1 MSIYTK
7 VPAVNSAVP
16 SPNAPVK
23 TDVPVKTDA
32 PVKTEAPVKTDEPTQ
47 TEAPAKTQAPKETEA
62 PVKTQAPKETQAPT
76 RPPEMLDH
84 FSAPY
89 RLEFNNAT
97 VKTQGNASF
106 TLDGN
111 KVNIEVSGQYAGVAF
126 VVPDSVEENNFDT
139 VTITY
144 EKSANVG
151 DGFGCGLW
159 RSGDAK
165 DSETVTGWNGIFKD
179 STEGTYT
186 TSINT
191 STDTKTWYVNK
202 CLLFNNTD
210 KSKLQATPA
219 KVTIVSVVFSN
230 SQYNGEATA
239 TSKPTVAPT
248 KAPTPTKAP
257 GGVAAS
263 DFTDKSIVTAEGD
276 DVVINVSGDS
286 VCNITLPA
294 FKALIVK
301 NPDTSKN
308 CKYMQIECTSDL
320 VDVYLFDN
328 RFTDG
333 TGQTA
338 AGQHSM
344 GQMSS
349 PTYKTFLFEIN
360 GEFSGNYITAAKF
373 VNIDWGGNSKSMKIK
388 SIKFLKDKPQTEAA
402 NIADMATIMNPPSDY
417 DKKKDNVEYGS
428 FTNISYYSDI
438 TKSNRTANVVLPPN
452 YDTSKKYPVV
462 YMMHGIGCAKEMF
475 GTSIDNSSIA
485 KIYGNLRAE
494 GKAVDMIIVFPG
506 IRVSDEPEK
515 DTHSNENYKHYD
527 DFREDLINN
536 LMPAMSKKFSVKTGR
551 ENTAICG
558 WSMGGREALYIGLS
572 KPEYFGYV
580 AGYCPAFGLLPY
592 TNADVG
598 KSEDGL
604 LTIPGA
610 TEDILKI
617 SDEYV
622 NNTFIQIGHG
632 IYDSVVHNEPTRYS
646 KALTNGGVPH
656 IYTEY
661 PSGHSDGVYNPGFYN
676 LALNAFKLVK

>member
-1 MSIYTK
+1 MRKRFLAGMLCVSMVVCSINFAGSAFAKSGAKLNKKNITLEKGKSYKLKVKKYTGKVKWKSSKKKIAKVSKKGIVKAVKPGKAVITAYGKKLKLKCKVKVIAAKVNVDVSIYTK
-7 VPAVNSAVP
+7 VPAVNSALP
-16 SPNAPVK
+16 STN
-23 TDVPVKTDA
+23 
-32 PVKTEAPVKTDEPTQ
+32 APVKTDEPTQ
-47 TEAPAKTQAPKETEA
+47 TEAPVKTQAPTQTEA
-62 PVKTQAPKETQAPT
+62 PVKTQAPTQTEAPVKTQAPT
-76 RPPEMLDH
+76 QTE
-84 FSAPY
+84 AP
-89 RLEFNNAT
+89 
-97 VKTQGNASF
+97 VKTQ
-106 TLDGN
+106 
-111 KVNIEVSGQYAGVAF
+111 
-126 VVPDSVEENNFDT
+126 
-139 VTITY
+139 
-144 EKSANVG
+144 
-151 DGFGCGLW
+151 
-159 RSGDAK
+159 
-165 DSETVTGWNGIFKD
+165 
-179 STEGTYT
+179 
-186 TSINT
+186 
-191 STDTKTWYVNK
+191 
-202 CLLFNNTD
+202 
-210 KSKLQATPA
+210 
-219 KVTIVSVVFSN
+219 
-230 SQYNGEATA
+230 
-239 TSKPTVAPT
+239 
-248 KAPTPTKAP
+248 APTPTKAP

-338 AGQHSM
+338 AGQHLM

-572 KPEYFGYV
+572 KPEYFGYI

-617 SDEYV
+617 SDKYV

-632 IYDSVVHNEPTRYS
+632 IYDSVVRDEPTRYS

>member
-1 MSIYTK
+1 MRKRFLAGMLCVSMVVCSINFAGSAFAKSGAKLNKKNITLEKGKSYKLKVKKYTGKVKWKSSKKKIAKVSKKGIVKAVKPGKAVITAYGKKLKLKCKVKVIAAKVNVDVSIYTK
-7 VPAVNSAVP
+7 VPAVNSALP
-16 SPNAPVK
+16 STNAPVK

-47 TEAPAKTQAPKETEA
+47 TEAPVKTQAPTPTKA
-62 PVKTQAPKETQAPT
+62 PVKTQ
-76 RPPEMLDH
+76 
-84 FSAPY
+84 
-89 RLEFNNAT
+89 
-97 VKTQGNASF
+97 
-106 TLDGN
+106 
-111 KVNIEVSGQYAGVAF
+111 
-126 VVPDSVEENNFDT
+126 
-139 VTITY
+139 
-144 EKSANVG
+144 
-151 DGFGCGLW
+151 
-159 RSGDAK
+159 
-165 DSETVTGWNGIFKD
+165 
-179 STEGTYT
+179 
-186 TSINT
+186 
-191 STDTKTWYVNK
+191 
-202 CLLFNNTD
+202 
-210 KSKLQATPA
+210 
-219 KVTIVSVVFSN
+219 
-230 SQYNGEATA
+230 
-239 TSKPTVAPT
+239 
-248 KAPTPTKAP
+248 APTPTKAP

-338 AGQHSM
+338 AGQHLM

-388 SIKFLKDKPQTEAA
+388 SIKFLKDKPQTEDA

-494 GKAVDMIIVFPG
+494 GKAVDIIIVFPG

-572 KPEYFGYV
+572 KPEYFGYI

-617 SDEYV
+617 SDKYV

-632 IYDSVVHNEPTRYS
+632 IYDSVVRDEPTRYS

>member
-1 MSIYTK
+1 MRKRFLAGMLCVSMVVCSINFAGSAFAKSGAKLNKKNITLEKGKSYKLKVKKYTGKVKWKSSKKKIAKVSKKGIVKAVKPGKAVITAYGKKLKLKCKVKVIAAKVNVDVSIYTK
-7 VPAVNSAVP
+7 VPAVNSALP
-16 SPNAPVK
+16 STNAPVK

-47 TEAPAKTQAPKETEA
+47 TEAPVKTQAPTQTEA
-62 PVKTQAPKETQAPT
+62 PVKTQAPTQTEVPVKTQAPT
-76 RPPEMLDH
+76 PTK
-84 FSAPY
+84 AP
-89 RLEFNNAT
+89 
-97 VKTQGNASF
+97 VKTQ
-106 TLDGN
+106 
-111 KVNIEVSGQYAGVAF
+111 
-126 VVPDSVEENNFDT
+126 
-139 VTITY
+139 
-144 EKSANVG
+144 
-151 DGFGCGLW
+151 
-159 RSGDAK
+159 
-165 DSETVTGWNGIFKD
+165 
-179 STEGTYT
+179 
-186 TSINT
+186 
-191 STDTKTWYVNK
+191 
-202 CLLFNNTD
+202 
-210 KSKLQATPA
+210 
-219 KVTIVSVVFSN
+219 
-230 SQYNGEATA
+230 
-239 TSKPTVAPT
+239 APT
-248 KAPTPTKAP
+248 QTEAPVKTQAPTQTEVPVKTQAPTPTKAPVKTQAPTPTKAP

-338 AGQHSM
+338 AGQHLM

-388 SIKFLKDKPQTEAA
+388 SIKFLKDKPQTEDA

-572 KPEYFGYV
+572 KPEYFGYI

-617 SDEYV
+617 SDKYV

-632 IYDSVVHNEPTRYS
+632 IYDSVVRDEPTRYS

>member
-1 MSIYTK
+1 MYVVFNLAGSAFAKSGAKLNKKNITLEKGKSYKLKVKKYTGKVKWKSSKKKIAKVSKKGIVKAVKPGKAVITAYGKKLKLKCKVKVIAAKVNVDVSIYTK

-16 SPNAPVK
+16 STNAPVK

-47 TEAPAKTQAPKETEA
+47 TEAPAKTQAPTQTEA
-62 PVKTQAPKETQAPT
+62 PVKTQAPTQTEAP
-76 RPPEMLDH
+76 
-84 FSAPY
+84 
-89 RLEFNNAT
+89 
-97 VKTQGNASF
+97 VK
-106 TLDGN
+106 
-111 KVNIEVSGQYAGVAF
+111 
-126 VVPDSVEENNFDT
+126 
-139 VTITY
+139 
-144 EKSANVG
+144 
-151 DGFGCGLW
+151 
-159 RSGDAK
+159 
-165 DSETVTGWNGIFKD
+165 
-179 STEGTYT
+179 
-186 TSINT
+186 
-191 STDTKTWYVNK
+191 
-202 CLLFNNTD
+202 
-210 KSKLQATPA
+210 
-219 KVTIVSVVFSN
+219 
-230 SQYNGEATA
+230 
-239 TSKPTVAPT
+239 T

-308 CKYMQIECTSDL
+308 CKYMQIECTSDF

-388 SIKFLKDKPQTEAA
+388 SIKFLKDKPQAEAA

-580 AGYCPAFGLLPY
+580 AGCCPAFGLLPY

-661 PSGHSDGVYNPGFYN
+661 LSGHSDGVYNPGFYN

>member
-1 MSIYTK
+1 MRKRFLAGMLCVSMVVCSINFAGSAFAKSGAKLNKKNITLEKGKSYKLKVKKYTGKVKWKSSKKKIAKVSKKGIVKAVKPGKAVITAYGKKLKLKCKVKVIAAKVNVDVSIYTK
-7 VPAVNSAVP
+7 VPAVNSALP
-16 SPNAPVK
+16 STN
-23 TDVPVKTDA
+23 
-32 PVKTEAPVKTDEPTQ
+32 APVKTDEPTQ
-47 TEAPAKTQAPKETEA
+47 TEAPVKTQAPTQTEA
-62 PVKTQAPKETQAPT
+62 PVKTQ
-76 RPPEMLDH
+76 
-84 FSAPY
+84 
-89 RLEFNNAT
+89 
-97 VKTQGNASF
+97 
-106 TLDGN
+106 
-111 KVNIEVSGQYAGVAF
+111 
-126 VVPDSVEENNFDT
+126 
-139 VTITY
+139 
-144 EKSANVG
+144 
-151 DGFGCGLW
+151 
-159 RSGDAK
+159 
-165 DSETVTGWNGIFKD
+165 
-179 STEGTYT
+179 
-186 TSINT
+186 
-191 STDTKTWYVNK
+191 
-202 CLLFNNTD
+202 
-210 KSKLQATPA
+210 
-219 KVTIVSVVFSN
+219 
-230 SQYNGEATA
+230 
-239 TSKPTVAPT
+239 
-248 KAPTPTKAP
+248 APTPTKAP

-338 AGQHSM
+338 AGQHLM

-572 KPEYFGYV
+572 KPEYFGYI

-617 SDEYV
+617 SDKYV

-632 IYDSVVHNEPTRYS
+632 IYDSVVRDEPTRYS

>member
-1 MSIYTK
+1 MRKRFLAGMLCVSMVVCSINFAGSAFAKSGAKLNKKNITLEKGKSYKLKVKKYTGKVKWKSSKKKIAKVSKKGIVKAVKPGKAVITAYGKKLKLKCKVKVIAAKVNVDVSIYTK

-16 SPNAPVK
+16 STNAPVK

-32 PVKTEAPVKTDEPTQ
+32 PVKTDEPVKTEAPVKTDEPTQ
-47 TEAPAKTQAPKETEA
+47 TEAPAKTQ
-62 PVKTQAPKETQAPT
+62 
-76 RPPEMLDH
+76 
-84 FSAPY
+84 
-89 RLEFNNAT
+89 
-97 VKTQGNASF
+97 
-106 TLDGN
+106 
-111 KVNIEVSGQYAGVAF
+111 
-126 VVPDSVEENNFDT
+126 
-139 VTITY
+139 
-144 EKSANVG
+144 
-151 DGFGCGLW
+151 
-159 RSGDAK
+159 
-165 DSETVTGWNGIFKD
+165 
-179 STEGTYT
+179 
-186 TSINT
+186 
-191 STDTKTWYVNK
+191 
-202 CLLFNNTD
+202 
-210 KSKLQATPA
+210 
-219 KVTIVSVVFSN
+219 
-230 SQYNGEATA
+230 
-239 TSKPTVAPT
+239 
-248 KAPTPTKAP
+248 APTPTKAP

-338 AGQHSM
+338 AGQHLM

-373 VNIDWGGNSKSMKIK
+373 VNIDWGGNSKIMKIK
-388 SIKFLKDKPQTEAA
+388 SIKFLKDKPQTESA

-515 DTHSNENYKHYD
+515 DIHSNENYKHYD

-661 PSGHSDGVYNPGFYN
+661 LSGHSDGVYNPGFYN

>member
-1 MSIYTK
+1 MRKRFLAGMLCVSMVVCSINFAGSAFAKSGAKLNKKNITLEKGKSYKLKVKKYTGKVKWKSSKKKIAKVSKKGIVKAVKPGKAVITAYGKKLKLKCKVKVIAAKVNVDVSIYTK
-7 VPAVNSAVP
+7 VPAVNSALP
-16 SPNAPVK
+16 STNALVK

-47 TEAPAKTQAPKETEA
+47 TEAPVKTQAPTQTEA
-62 PVKTQAPKETQAPT
+62 PVKTQAPTQTEVP
-76 RPPEMLDH
+76 
-84 FSAPY
+84 
-89 RLEFNNAT
+89 
-97 VKTQGNASF
+97 VKTQ
-106 TLDGN
+106 
-111 KVNIEVSGQYAGVAF
+111 
-126 VVPDSVEENNFDT
+126 
-139 VTITY
+139 
-144 EKSANVG
+144 
-151 DGFGCGLW
+151 
-159 RSGDAK
+159 
-165 DSETVTGWNGIFKD
+165 
-179 STEGTYT
+179 
-186 TSINT
+186 
-191 STDTKTWYVNK
+191 
-202 CLLFNNTD
+202 
-210 KSKLQATPA
+210 
-219 KVTIVSVVFSN
+219 
-230 SQYNGEATA
+230 
-239 TSKPTVAPT
+239 
-248 KAPTPTKAP
+248 APTPTKAP

-338 AGQHSM
+338 AGQHLM

-388 SIKFLKDKPQTEAA
+388 SIKFLKDKPQTEDA

-572 KPEYFGYV
+572 KPEYFGYI

-617 SDEYV
+617 SDKYV

-632 IYDSVVHNEPTRYS
+632 IYDSVVRDEPTRYS

>member
-1 MSIYTK
+1 M
-7 VPAVNSAVP
+7 
-16 SPNAPVK
+16 
-23 TDVPVKTDA
+23 
-32 PVKTEAPVKTDEPTQ
+32 
-47 TEAPAKTQAPKETEA
+47 
-62 PVKTQAPKETQAPT
+62 
-76 RPPEMLDH
+76 
-84 FSAPY
+84 
-89 RLEFNNAT
+89 
-97 VKTQGNASF
+97 
-106 TLDGN
+106 
-111 KVNIEVSGQYAGVAF
+111 
-126 VVPDSVEENNFDT
+126 
-139 VTITY
+139 
-144 EKSANVG
+144 
-151 DGFGCGLW
+151 
-159 RSGDAK
+159 
-165 DSETVTGWNGIFKD
+165 
-179 STEGTYT
+179 
-186 TSINT
+186 
-191 STDTKTWYVNK
+191 
-202 CLLFNNTD
+202 
-210 KSKLQATPA
+210 
-219 KVTIVSVVFSN
+219 
-230 SQYNGEATA
+230 
-239 TSKPTVAPT
+239 
-248 KAPTPTKAP
+248 
-257 GGVAAS
+257 
-263 DFTDKSIVTAEGD
+263 
-276 DVVINVSGDS
+276 SGDS

-338 AGQHSM
+338 AGQHLM

-373 VNIDWGGNSKSMKIK
+373 VNIDWGGNSKIMKIK
-388 SIKFLKDKPQTEAA
+388 SIKFLKDKPQTESA

-475 GTSIDNSSIA
+475 GTSIDESSIA

-515 DTHSNENYKHYD
+515 DIHSNENYKHYD

-536 LMPAMSKKFSVKTGR
+536 LMPAMAKKFSVKTGR

-617 SDEYV
+617 SDKYV

-632 IYDSVVHNEPTRYS
+632 IYDSVVRDEPTRYS